1 MTPFIYVYHLQK
13 GTQDLSILTKS
24 QCAGNLEKSDW
35 LFREIENSR
44 QITENQNRISVNNI
58 MKMKKLF
65 EK

>member
-24 QCAGNLEKSDW
+24 QCTENLEKSDW